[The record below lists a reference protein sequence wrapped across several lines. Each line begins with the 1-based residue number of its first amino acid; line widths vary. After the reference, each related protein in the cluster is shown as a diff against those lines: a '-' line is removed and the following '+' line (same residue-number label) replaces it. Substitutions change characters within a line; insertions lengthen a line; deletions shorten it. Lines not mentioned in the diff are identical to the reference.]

1 MNLIKKFRDLLLGS
15 SDGEIKDRDGIYF
28 YIKCSQC
35 GAPVRVR
42 ADKRHDLMRDYNTG
56 NLIWNKEI
64 MDGAC
69 FQLNHRRRIYHV
81 GRVRRADHPPKP
93 CRDRNITLTPRA
105 SPPALRSSAGPAASA
120 V

>member
-1 MNLIKKFRDLLLGS
+1 MNLIKKFRNLLLGS

-56 NLIWNKEI
+56 SLIWNKEI

-69 FQLNHRRRIYHV
+69 FQLIHATVHFDPAYH
-81 GRVRRADHPPKP
+81 
-93 CRDRNITLTPRA
+93 ITEKEITGGEFITWEEYAALTTPQ
-105 SPPALRSSAGPAASA
+105 SPAETET
-120 V
+120 